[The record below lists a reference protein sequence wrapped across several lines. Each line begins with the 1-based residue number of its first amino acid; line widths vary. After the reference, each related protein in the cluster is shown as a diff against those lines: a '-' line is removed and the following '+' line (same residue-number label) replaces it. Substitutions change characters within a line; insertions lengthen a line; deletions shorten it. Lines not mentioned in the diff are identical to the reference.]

1 MNSKIKM
8 VLGVLLVFALLSPIY
23 AIETPIDILPHDPIV
38 DPEDGTDDNESDLV
52 DKIEFPR
59 LGDFPDSPGSIVGKP
74 IVGPEDGTD
83 DNESDLPDKIKFP
96 ESPGLIVE
104 KPDKIT
110 VDPILVGPEI
120 TVYNQKIITKE
131 NSIEVKGSLKEA
143 GLNVT
148 YNIPET
154 NKSGSCRVEYS
165 TGTIDVAPD
174 LRSPQI
180 KFSAIDDN
188 PSIISPIE
196 KDPRPP
202 VIDPISP
209 VITTK
214 ITFDCNIDV
223 PNIEGEY
230 KVNVVAKK
238 SARYRK
244 TEKIDLI
251 VDRTAPEVTVDS
263 ISTRD
268 RNPILT
274 GTARDNLTDIKAL
287 TITINGVNYQPEA
300 DEDGT
305 WEVQLD
311 TLPRGTHNV
320 KIYAKDEAKNTYID
334 ETENGAI
341 VIRSAGG
348 GTRIVAETPAPTVQ
362 ANAPAPAPVGPIV
375 VTQPTPVVNTPTT
388 PTTPTTGGTP
398 TTTPTETTPITG
410 NVTAVNPT
418 GTSGATGFL
427 GLPSTS
433 AGTMGMIVGAL
444 LVIGAIGYFF
454 FFRK

>member
-83 DNESDLPDKIKFP
+83 DNESD
-96 ESPGLIVE
+96 
-104 KPDKIT
+104 
-110 VDPILVGPEI
+110 
-120 TVYNQKIITKE
+120 
-131 NSIEVKGSLKEA
+131 
-143 GLNVT
+143 
-148 YNIPET
+148 
-154 NKSGSCRVEYS
+154 
-165 TGTIDVAPD
+165 
-174 LRSPQI
+174 
-180 KFSAIDDN
+180 
-188 PSIISPIE
+188 
-196 KDPRPP
+196 
-202 VIDPISP
+202 
-209 VITTK
+209 
-214 ITFDCNIDV
+214 
-223 PNIEGEY
+223 
-230 KVNVVAKK
+230 
-238 SARYRK
+238 
-244 TEKIDLI
+244 
-251 VDRTAPEVTVDS
+251 
-263 ISTRD
+263 
-268 RNPILT
+268 
-274 GTARDNLTDIKAL
+274 
-287 TITINGVNYQPEA
+287 
-300 DEDGT
+300 
-305 WEVQLD
+305 
-311 TLPRGTHNV
+311 
-320 KIYAKDEAKNTYID
+320 
-334 ETENGAI
+334 
-341 VIRSAGG
+341 IRRGG